1 MAKCWFITDRGRP
14 AVAICVLAVAA
25 SGCMDLF
32 AAKPAPVVG
41 GHAVIPPPTLL
52 EQRAGSLWRD
62 HASGN
67 LPFADVRARYP
78 GDLLT
83 VLVTEDDSGVKEA
96 VTKSARESNVLAS
109 LQQFFGLPQQLANK
123 NPDIDPSQLVKA
135 SSSWDYDGSGQTSR
149 KGKLTARITVEVKAI
164 SPSGNLWVQGDKVV
178 SVNNEDQHVV
188 LSGWV
193 RPVDI
198 SVRNE
203 IASTRLADA
212 RIEYYGKGPV
222 GRLQHT
228 GWGLA
233 ILDWV
238 WPF

>member
-1 MAKCWFITDRGRP
+1 MAKCWSTTEHGRLRVLLC
-14 AVAICVLAVAA
+14 ALAVAA

-32 AAKPAPVVG
+32 AAKPPPALG
-41 GHAVIPPPTLL
+41 GRVLVQPPTRVGR
-52 EQRAGSLWRD
+52 RAGSLWRD
-62 HASGN
+62 QASGN

-96 VTKSARESNVLAS
+96 TTKSDRQSNVLAS
-109 LQQFFGLPQQLANK
+109 IQQFFGLPQQLAEK
-123 NPDIDPSQLVKA
+123 NSDIDPTQLVKT
-135 SSSWDYDGSGQTSR
+135 SSSWDYDGSGETSR

-164 SPSGNLWVQGDKVV
+164 SPSGNLWVQGDKIV

-188 LSGWV
+188 LSGWA

-198 SVRNE
+198 SARNE
-203 IASTRLADA
+203 IASTRLASA

-233 ILDWV
+233 VLDWV